1 MTERSALIVAHG
13 QPSDPRPAGAAL
25 EVVFPMFMAGGWFTR
40 VQIPARLAEAGA
52 TGWRVLEP
60 FGCDPGLHDLCVT
73 LAREAGADQLIL
85 AAHGS
90 FKSPV
95 PSDIARHVARRIAAE
110 ADMPHV
116 AAGFIDQSPQLASL
130 TGFGTGAVCLPF
142 FAAEGGHVAD
152 DIPAALAEAGF
163 QGRILPP
170 VGLDPRVP
178 ALIAAAITT
187 SREVCIT
194 DCRWRA

>member
-1 MTERSALIVAHG
+1 
-13 QPSDPRPAGAAL
+13 
-25 EVVFPMFMAGGWFTR
+25 MAR
-40 VQIPARLAEAGA
+40 
-52 TGWRVLEP
+52 
-60 FGCDPGLHDLCVT
+60 
-73 LAREAGADQLIL
+73 
-85 AAHGS
+85 
-90 FKSPV
+90 
-95 PSDIARHVARRIAAE
+95 
-110 ADMPHV
+110 V

-194 DCRWRA
+194 DCRWRR